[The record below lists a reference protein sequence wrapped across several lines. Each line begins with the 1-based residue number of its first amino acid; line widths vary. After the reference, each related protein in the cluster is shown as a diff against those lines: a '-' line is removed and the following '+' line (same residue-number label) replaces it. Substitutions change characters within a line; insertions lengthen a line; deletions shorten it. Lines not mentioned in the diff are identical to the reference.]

1 MPSFLSSGTSA
12 PFLTRVMNTSLSF
25 VSNVWMKAYDISHTK
40 NDLNFRN
47 DEDNK
52 MDKANI
58 WKKKN

>member
-1 MPSFLSSGTSA
+1 
-12 PFLTRVMNTSLSF
+12 
-25 VSNVWMKAYDISHTK
+25 MKAYDISHTK